1 MHLHHRSITL
11 AFVASDAWQCELVI
25 LQFRTLEENTPPA
38 LQHALQKCRIHTAMN
53 LPKASGNL
61 LTYDAGLQTGE
72 RPTEK
77 KKVRR
82 KASDLSQNRRRRT
95 PMKKKKKIVSDNVEI
110 STPNDPS
117 SLRVMKTNTVEEV
130 LASRKA
136 KETIAS
142 SRGTH

>member
-1 MHLHHRSITL
+1 MRTGHPPISNASGEYPAARVSEVQNTRITL
-11 AFVASDAWQCELVI
+11 
-25 LQFRTLEENTPPA
+25 
-38 LQHALQKCRIHTAMN
+38 HAMN

-95 PMKKKKKIVSDNVEI
+95 PMKKKKKKLSP
-110 STPNDPS
+110 T
-117 SLRVMKTNTVEEV
+117 T
-130 LASRKA
+130 
-136 KETIAS
+136 
-142 SRGTH
+142 